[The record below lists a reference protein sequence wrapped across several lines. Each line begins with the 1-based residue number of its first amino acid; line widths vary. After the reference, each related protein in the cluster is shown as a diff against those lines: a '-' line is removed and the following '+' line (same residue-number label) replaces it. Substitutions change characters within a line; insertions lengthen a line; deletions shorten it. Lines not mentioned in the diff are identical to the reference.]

1 MKMAFEIYLFID
13 VAWAGA
19 DVNEYRRVR
28 RLSWSHRRHL
38 FIEKFFHATT
48 FFGGRV
54 LQGKRP
60 RRQIQ
65 FPAKGPQLRAKTITN
80 SYVDIA
86 KFLGAAK

>member
-1 MKMAFEIYLFID
+1 MVTPSPSF
-13 VAWAGA
+13 
-19 DVNEYRRVR
+19 
-28 RLSWSHRRHL
+28 HL
-38 FIEKFFHATT
+38 PLPHFIEKFHATT